1 VLFPHPFHADP
12 WYGLLFHEHLKSP
25 EGKNIMGVYFT
36 TLLAMLKAPGHYFRT
51 LAGPSDRES
60 LDGEDRPGNWAEG
73 KTDNQ
78 AKWLTVKKSL
88 GFLAVSCVIS
98 TMAALATND
107 PINPLKEGAVYF
119 LNGMGMALVAAGF
132 GFMIMTMFMEKK
144 IPFARFLSIYA
155 LAWGTTVLV
164 AWIPWAVWMAEPW
177 KWWLIGTG
185 LTAGL
190 GFKTRHAVA
199 LLVSSIVV
207 MMIFFSTMLPAVNY
221 LKAAV
226 AAL

>member
-1 VLFPHPFHADP
+1 
-12 WYGLLFHEHLKSP
+12 
-25 EGKNIMGVYFT
+25 MGFYVT
-36 TLLAMLKAPGHYFRT
+36 TLFAMLKAPGTYFRT
-51 LAGPSDRES
+51 LAGLSDRES
-60 LDGEDRPGNWAEG
+60 LDGDNRPRNWADG
-73 KTDNQ
+73 TTDNR

-88 GFLAVSCVIS
+88 GFLTASCVVS

-119 LNGMGMALVAAGF
+119 LNGMGMAMVAAGF
-132 GFMIMTMFMEKK
+132 GFMIMTMFMKK
-144 IPFARFLSIYA
+144 KVPFAHFLSIYA

-185 LTAGL
+185 MTAGL

-207 MMIFFSTMLPAVNY
+207 MIIFFSTMLPAVNY